1 MGKTNRDR
9 NTYNDELDEDVYDK
23 NTKND
28 RKHKRRSLNTEMNS
42 LFKNRSYAELDE
54 DAIEEIFDDFE

>member
-9 NTYNDELDEDVYDK
+9 NTYNDELDEDAYDK

-54 DAIEEIFDDFE
+54 DAIEEMFDDFE

>member
-9 NTYNDELDEDVYDK
+9 NTYNDELDEDAHDK
-23 NTKND
+23 NSKND

>member
-9 NTYNDELDEDVYDK
+9 NTYNDELDEDAYDK

>member
-23 NTKND
+23 NSKND

>member
-23 NTKND
+23 NAKND

>member
-54 DAIEEIFDDFE
+54 DAIEEMFDDFE

>member
-9 NTYNDELDEDVYDK
+9 NTYNDELDEDAYDK

-42 LFKNRSYAELDE
+42 LFKNRSYDELDE